1 MMAVDND
8 LHPLMKKQ
16 FCKNLHAEFQLHFLK
31 ATMGRRLS
39 HDDFHQHSEGI
50 TNFQDEEEEDSYHL
64 CFPHIQL
71 SVHHN
76 VTPLLQKHPT
86 N

>member
-31 ATMGRRLS
+31 SAMGRRLS
-39 HDDFHQHSEGI
+39 HHDVHQHSEGI
-50 TNFQDEEEEDSYHL
+50 ANFQDEEEEDSYRL

-71 SVHHN
+71 SVCHN